1 MTGEID
7 EQRLTI
13 ATAMHDF
20 LEAHEINNGSSQTI
34 DNFTM
39 VLNAFAEWLKSTHN
53 VLYVDELTIK
63 LLRGYVAYLQKR
75 PSMRGYPLSDATVH
89 HYALVVSVFCHWLE
103 KEEIIVKPI
112 TTRFQLPKMEQKE
125 IPALTYEDFERLLEA
140 CEYGDK
146 RKPRLLKALTSRN
159 KAIVSVLFDAGI
171 RRGELAGL
179 RLGDVDRD
187 LRLLYVKRKGNK
199 WQQVPISQQGFKP
212 LHEYITKHRPYLAA
226 LGSGMGSKKTDP
238 VFISYKGEALT
249 GRAVGRLFETLR
261 KRAGIDDKPVR
272 SHQGRRFMATTQLA
286 AGRSPLDVQR
296 QMGHSTLTMTN
307 RYASL
312 TVEHIKKSH
321 EMYSPLR
328 NTASDNRSTF
338 GSGYGED

>member
-1 MTGEID
+1 MSDEMT
-7 EQRLTI
+7 EQRFTI
-13 ATAMHDF
+13 ATAIHDF
-20 LEAHEINNGSSQTI
+20 LEAHEINNGSQGTI
-34 DNFTM
+34 DNFRR
-39 VLNAFAEWLKSTHN
+39 VLDAFADWLKSTHD

-63 LLRGYVAYLQKR
+63 HLRGYVAYLQKR
-75 PSMRGYPLSDATVH
+75 PSIRGYPLSDSTVY

-103 KEEIIVKPI
+103 KEEIIGKSI

-125 IPALTYEDFERLLEA
+125 IPALTYEELERLLEV
-140 CEYGDK
+140 CEEGDK
-146 RKPRLLKALTSRN
+146 NKPRLRKALTARN
-159 KAIVSVLFDAGI
+159 RAIVSVLFDAGV
-171 RRGELAGL
+171 RRSELTGL
-179 RLGDVDRD
+179 RLGDIDRE

-212 LHEYITKHRPYLAA
+212 LHEYITKHRPYLASIGA
-226 LGSGMGSKKTDP
+226 GMGSKKTDP
-238 VFISYKGEALT
+238 VFLGSRGNPLTSRSVGE
-249 GRAVGRLFETLR
+249 LFERL
-261 KRAGIDDKPVR
+261 KERAGIHDKPVR

-296 QMGHSTLTMTN
+296 QMGHSTLSMTN

-328 NTASDNRSTF
+328 GKNGESRSTL
-338 GSGYGED
+338 GSGYGDD